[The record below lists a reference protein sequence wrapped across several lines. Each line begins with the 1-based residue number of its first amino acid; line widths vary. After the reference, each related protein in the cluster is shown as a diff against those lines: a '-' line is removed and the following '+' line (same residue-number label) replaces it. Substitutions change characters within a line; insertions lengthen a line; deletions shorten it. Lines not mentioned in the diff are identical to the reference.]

1 MSSKKQLRN
10 LYSNKTEQ
18 KSGLSRH
25 YRQIGIKAV
34 AAAIGIKAVA
44 AATRK
49 ENSTSPRTGG
59 STRHGKRSNT
69 EGGHNE

>member
-1 MSSKKQLRN
+1 MSSKKQPRN

-34 AAAIGIKAVA
+34 AAATGK
-44 AATRK
+44 TGK
-49 ENSTSPRTGG
+49 ENSAS
-59 STRHGKRSNT
+59 SRSRSSMAMNHERNNT
-69 EGGHNE
+69 EGGQNE